1 VVNVL
6 ASAAHYTDNVL
17 RWAAYPEPTWLSPPR
32 TDAFWFIM
40 TPAAIAAYTGWRVGW
55 RAWPSAS
62 YAYAAMSLLVLGHYL
77 YAPPW
82 RMSAACNAS
91 VIVETVAALW
101 LVVVTRALAQRPDV
115 RGKGCAGEATS
126 AAVDHQRPT

>member
-6 ASAAHYTDNVL
+6 ASAFHYTDNIL

-32 TDAFWFIM
+32 TDAFWFVM
-40 TPAAIAAYTGWRVGW
+40 TPAAIAAYIGWRLDW
-55 RAWPSAS
+55 RAWPTAS

-91 VIVETVAALW
+91 VLVETAAALW
-101 LVVVTRALAQRPDV
+101 LVVVTRAIAREPYASANRRV
-115 RGKGCAGEATS
+115 AEATAT
-126 AAVDHQRPT
+126 AADRPRST